1 MITTSSAFASSIAA
15 TSFAPF
21 INIINGNALMILGG
35 GIAFTINKL
44 AHHIFSV
51 KEDSNASIAIKA
63 VSFVAGAAACYFV
76 APHAAIFAITMNEA
90 AWILVGVVVATGMSK
105 QITGKKSPILAMP
118 ALMPALIPF
127 VGLYG
132 RVALITVG
140 TAAAGVG
147 AIW

>member
-21 INIINGNALMILGG
+21 INIINGSAFVLIGS
-35 GIAFTINKL
+35 GIAFAINKQ
-44 AHHIFSV
+44 AHQIFAV
-51 KEDSNASIAIKA
+51 KNNSHASKAIGA
-63 VSFVAGAAACYFV
+63 VAFLAGAGACYFV
-76 APHAAIFAITMNEA
+76 APHAAIFALNMKEA
-90 AWILVGVVVATGMSK
+90 AWIGLGVAVAVAISK
-105 QITGKKSPILAMP
+105 QITGKKIPILA
-118 ALMPALIPF
+118 MPALIPF